1 LTGDRLKFRIGAA
14 IFPNYMKKNLE
25 KLKLVSRDLRNGKQ
39 YPRSP
44 RATLGGYVIAAR
56 ALDKCRAALVGWHGE
71 YHSNCP
77 VDQIWLQF
85 AEIDYADFQAF
96 VATGATDESVAP
108 WINKKAKKRPRAEI
122 IAWNNK
128 QRELRLGDLPA
139 ELQEYMED
147 YVPQFIPRNRVVYR
161 FFDVYDIEEERL

>member
-1 LTGDRLKFRIGAA
+1 
-14 IFPNYMKKNLE
+14 MKKNLE

-44 RATLGGYVIAAR
+44 RETLGGYVIAAR

-85 AEIDYADFQAF
+85 AELDYADFKAF
-96 VATGATDESVAP
+96 VATGATDESVAS
-108 WINKKAKKRPRAEI
+108 WINKKATRRPRAEI

-128 QRELRLGDLPA
+128 QREL
-139 ELQEYMED
+139 
-147 YVPQFIPRNRVVYR
+147 
-161 FFDVYDIEEERL
+161 